1 MSLNTPLKNVRGLGS
16 AKEGTHHFWWQ
27 RLTAIALVPLLVW
40 VVIAGMA
47 ATLSDY
53 ESARAMVGHPV
64 SAVLAICTIVA
75 LFHHAQL
82 GLQVV
87 IEDYIHQEWMKIT
100 ALLAVKFLAVV
111 FALLGVIA
119 VLRIAVGS

>member
-1 MSLNTPLKNVRGLGS
+1 MSLNTHSKNVRGLGS

-64 SAVLAICTIVA
+64 SAVLAVCTIVA

-87 IEDYIHQEWMKIT
+87 IEDYIHQEWLKIT

>member
-53 ESARAMVGHPV
+53 ESARAMVGNPV

-87 IEDYIHQEWMKIT
+87 IEDYIHQEWLKIT

>member
-16 AKEGTHHFWWQ
+16 AKDGTNHFWWQ
-27 RLTAIALVPLLVW
+27 RLTAVALVPLLVW
-40 VVIAGMA
+40 VVIAGLA

-87 IEDYIHQEWMKIT
+87 IEDYIHQEWLKIT

>member
-53 ESARAMVGHPV
+53 ESARAMVGNPV
-64 SAVLAICTIVA
+64 SAV
-75 LFHHAQL
+75 
-82 GLQVV
+82 
-87 IEDYIHQEWMKIT
+87 
-100 ALLAVKFLAVV
+100 
-111 FALLGVIA
+111 
-119 VLRIAVGS
+119 

>member
-1 MSLNTPLKNVRGLGS
+1 
-16 AKEGTHHFWWQ
+16 
-27 RLTAIALVPLLVW
+27 
-40 VVIAGMA
+40 
-47 ATLSDY
+47 
-53 ESARAMVGHPV
+53 MVAHPV
-64 SAVLAICTIVA
+64 SAALAICTIVA

-87 IEDYIHQEWMKIT
+87 IEDYIHAESMKIT
-100 ALLAVKFLAVV
+100 ALLAVKFLSVV

>member
-87 IEDYIHQEWMKIT
+87 IEDYIHQEWLKIT

>member
-1 MSLNTPLKNVRGLGS
+1 MNFNTPLSRVRGLGS

-27 RLTAIALVPLLVW
+27 RVTAIALVPLIIW
-40 VVIAGMA
+40 MVIAAMA

-53 ESARAMVGHPV
+53 ESARAMISHPL
-64 SAVLAICTIVA
+64 SAVLAICMIVA

-87 IEDYIHQEWMKIT
+87 IEDYIHEEWMKIT
-100 ALLAVKFLAVV
+100 ALLAVKFLAVI
-111 FALLGVIA
+111 FNTTP
-119 VLRIAVGS
+119 GSTSL

>member
-64 SAVLAICTIVA
+64 SAVLAVCTIVA

-87 IEDYIHQEWMKIT
+87 IEDYIHQEWLKIT

>member
-64 SAVLAICTIVA
+64 SAVLAICTIVT

-87 IEDYIHQEWMKIT
+87 IEDYIHQEWLKIT

>member
-1 MSLNTPLKNVRGLGS
+1 MSLNTPLKTVRGLGS
-16 AKEGTHHFWWQ
+16 AKDGTQHFWWQ
-27 RLTAIALVPLLVW
+27 RLTAIALVPLLIW
-40 VVIAGMA
+40 VVIAGLT

-53 ESARAMVGHPV
+53 DSARAMVAHPV
-64 SAVLAICTIVA
+64 SAALAICTIVA

-87 IEDYIHQEWMKIT
+87 IEDYIHAESMKIT
-100 ALLAVKFLAVV
+100 ALLAVKFLSVV

>member
-87 IEDYIHQEWMKIT
+87 VEDYIHQEWLKIT